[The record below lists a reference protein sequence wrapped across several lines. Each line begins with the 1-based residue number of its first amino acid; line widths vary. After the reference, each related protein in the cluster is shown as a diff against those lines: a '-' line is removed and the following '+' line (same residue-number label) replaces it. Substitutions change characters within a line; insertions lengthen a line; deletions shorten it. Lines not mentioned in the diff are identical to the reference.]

1 MKKWIALLLAAVLC
15 LSLAACGG
23 KAETSGND
31 TQGQQTSQ
39 NTQQTG
45 DESSKTEPVDS
56 EPPEA
61 SAAPVAD
68 KEELEGL
75 WLSDDGT
82 CLLIQ
87 DGVAT
92 FYPDVTSYNKGPYAA
107 WAAITMYDWTIAGN
121 RMSFKDAGGGG
132 PHVYE
137 IINEDGQLSLKYVE
151 SESGE
156 AYLPRLEMLACKKFT
171 AVSDPQ

>member
-1 MKKWIALLLAAVLC
+1 MKKLIALLLAAVLC

-45 DESSKTEPVDS
+45 DESHETQPAVSESAEEP
-56 EPPEA
+56 E
-61 SAAPVAD
+61 APVAD
-68 KEELEGL
+68 KEDLEGL

-92 FYPDVTSYNKGPYAA
+92 FYPGVTSYNKGPYAA

-156 AYLPRLEMLACKKFT
+156 AYVPRWEEFACKNFT
-171 AVSDPQ
+171 AESDPQ

>member
-45 DESSKTEPVDS
+45 DESHETQPAVSESAEEP
-56 EPPEA
+56 E
-61 SAAPVAD
+61 APVAD
-68 KEELEGL
+68 KEDLEGL

-92 FYPDVTSYNKGPYAA
+92 FYLDVTRYNNSLSAEAA
-107 WAAITMYDWTIAGN
+107 TTMYGWTIAGN

>member
-45 DESSKTEPVDS
+45 DESHETQPAVSESAEEP
-56 EPPEA
+56 E
-61 SAAPVAD
+61 APVAD
-68 KEELEGL
+68 KEDLEGL

-92 FYPDVTSYNKGPYAA
+92 FYLDVTRYNNGLSAEAA
-107 WAAITMYDWTIAGN
+107 TTMYDWTIAGN